1 MGWWDEDGDEANNFT
16 KDAYD
21 LEGGSITLTNSDVVR
36 TQTTFDHN
44 IYMKK
49 NPTSR

>member
-1 MGWWDEDGDEANNFT
+1 MGWWDEDEDEANNFT

-21 LEGGSITLTNSDVVR
+21 LEGGVITYTNSDVVR
-36 TQTTFDHN
+36 TQTTFDHT

-49 NPTSR
+49 NPTSK